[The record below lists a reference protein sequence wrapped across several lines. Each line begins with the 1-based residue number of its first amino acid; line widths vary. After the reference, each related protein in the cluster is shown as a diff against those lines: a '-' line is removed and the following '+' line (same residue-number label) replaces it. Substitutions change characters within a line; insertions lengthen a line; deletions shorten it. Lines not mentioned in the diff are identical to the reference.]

1 MVDGFD
7 KNAVTEL
14 REKSSEKQEL
24 ISGILEKV
32 NQNELEIVT
41 LKKEIQQQSNFISEQ
56 AYVKNSQY
64 GLQSAKR
71 QLEFEESKAEK
82 DQDSALIEDLKKT
95 IE

>member
-14 REKSSEKQEL
+14 KEKSSEKQEL
-24 ISGILEKV
+24 ISSILKKV

-41 LKKEIQQQSNFISEQ
+41 LKKEIQECSTFFSEK
-56 AYVKNSQY
+56 AYVKNSQS

-71 QLEFEESKAEK
+71 QLEFEESKAKK